1 MKLANALSER
11 SDIQK
16 KLAQLQPRLNNN
28 ARVQEGDTPSE
39 DPVELMQLVD
49 ELYARLE
56 ELIARINM
64 TNSKT
69 VADGLTLTEW
79 LAKRDCLKQ
88 KIGMLRSFLD
98 SASARTDRYSNTEI
112 RVRSTVNV
120 RETQKR
126 LDDMSGEL
134 RAIDERIQELNWL
147 TELL

>member
-39 DPVELMQLVD
+39 DPAELMQLLD
-49 ELYARLE
+49 DLYARLE
-56 ELIARINM
+56 ELIARINV

-69 VADGLTLTEW
+69 VSDGLTLTEW

-88 KIGMLRSFLD
+88 KISVLRGFLD

-112 RVRSTVNV
+112 RVRSTVDV
-120 RETQKR
+120 RKTQKH
-126 LDDMSGEL
+126 LDALSGEL
-134 RAIDERIQELNWL
+134 RVIDERIQELNWL
-147 TELL
+147 TDLL

>member
-134 RAIDERIQELNWL
+134 RTIDERIQELNWL
-147 TELL
+147 TEI